1 MPADEVTHGTDVD
14 ESRVRTG
21 PRHAA
26 PKKPLF
32 TRFHMPA
39 GKAIATVA
47 MPTAVL
53 MGMGF
58 TSSLALADSGGGSAT
73 TNSQKAD
80 EYKDC
85 VTAVDGS
92 TALIVDVPFGE

>member
-32 TRFHMPA
+32 TRFQMPA
-39 GKAIATVA
+39 GKAIALAA
-47 MPTAVL
+47 MPTAVFL
-53 MGMGF
+53 GMGL
-58 TSSLALADSGGGSAT
+58 TLSL
-73 TNSQKAD
+73 
-80 EYKDC
+80 
-85 VTAVDGS
+85 
-92 TALIVDVPFGE
+92 IHI